1 MGRHATPIVLSPDEE
16 AELERRER
24 ARTSPQQAVL
34 RARIVR
40 RAARGERTIDIAAAL
55 GCTRH
60 TVQHWRDRFA
70 TDRLAGLE
78 DRPHCPPP
86 RRYGPQIQAQVVV
99 LACQPPAELG
109 WDGQTHWSIPTL
121 ARAIAEHPELGLG
134 TPSRS
139 TVGRI
144 LQAAD
149 ICLERL

>member
-1 MGRHATPIVLSPDEE
+1 MGRHATPIVLSADEQ

-24 ARTSPQQAVL
+24 ARTSSQQAAL
-34 RARIVR
+34 RARIVL
-40 RAARGERTIDIAAAL
+40 RAAQGEQNIAIAAAL
-55 GCTRH
+55 GCARH

-70 TDRLAGLE
+70 TERLAGLE

-86 RRYGPQIQAQVVV
+86 RQYGPAMQAKIVV
-99 LACQPPAELG
+99 LACQQPAELG

-121 ARAIAEHPELGLG
+121 ARAIAAHPELGLG

-149 ICLERL
+149 ICLDRL